1 MWAFG
6 PVGRC
11 RAKLGDHD
19 HDLHRT
25 VRLRFDLMSVLS
37 VLDLILNRLRPK
49 SRTRWAIAILIAV
62 PALAA
67 CGSEGPSHRVATSTT
82 DAHWSVLHNRVANSS
97 GLAFNDEV
105 ITSRTRAI
113 RVYRLNDLVAGIRY
127 EGTFANAEAVAK
139 RHQVPADA
147 PPSRKKTGGW
157 LAISNVA
164 YFFSFASTP
173 AEVDRVTAC
182 LTKTYPGKPKWPA
195 NVSLSTLSSPESP
208 YT

>member
-1 MWAFG
+1 VGHCDLDRG
-6 PVGRC
+6 PGSCGVRVSGTVTPRRDVHDRRPLVGVAQLRGE
-11 RAKLGDHD
+11 LGG
-19 HDLHRT
+19 LGLPR
-25 VRLRFDLMSVLS
+25 
-37 VLDLILNRLRPK
+37 
-49 SRTRWAIAILIAV
+49 
-62 PALAA
+62 
-67 CGSEGPSHRVATSTT
+67 RV
-82 DAHWSVLHNRVANSS
+82 
-97 GLAFNDEV
+97 
-105 ITSRTRAI
+105 
-113 RVYRLNDLVAGIRY
+113 RY